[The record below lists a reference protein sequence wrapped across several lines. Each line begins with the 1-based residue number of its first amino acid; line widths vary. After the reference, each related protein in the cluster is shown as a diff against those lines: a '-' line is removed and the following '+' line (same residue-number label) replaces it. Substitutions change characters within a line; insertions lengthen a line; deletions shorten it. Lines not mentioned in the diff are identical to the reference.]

1 MSERSEKLF
10 SALGEVRDYLVDEAA
25 RTENLRKK
33 RTPWLKY
40 GSFAAA
46 LALVIGL
53 GVALMP
59 RMGSGTTQA
68 PESAA
73 GGSGSDGAT
82 EFMSYAGPVFPLT
95 LLEENEAVTA
105 KRTLTLDFAP
115 WVPVWISNEAQLE
128 EARSYGAS
136 EAELAEHAA
145 DLGRWYPEGG
155 YYDKGTDLLVNDS
168 YLLTNSTDED
178 QIVEVLYPFV
188 SDLANLNTKQPT
200 LTVEGAVWPAE
211 VLPGGYAGDFRG
223 AGGENDGRLNLDQP
237 TSWEYYKSLLEDGI
251 YQTAI
256 FADGSD
262 LSGTQVVVY
271 KFTDAWG
278 PEESEDIPNPSVR
291 VSFDLDYEKTTV
303 LSYGFHSGS
312 FDPDSGWMGKGFSIP
327 KDFRWDRH
335 HAKYLVVV
343 GEDVENL
350 ETSFYA
356 TGGWDREKEVE
367 GGVTIDCYETDL
379 DSALREITALMFET
393 DLHGGYG
400 SLCEAD
406 FEMYYALMRDWLTT
420 YGVLSDDVVERYEYG
435 RLDEGDFAVVDRVFY
450 LRAEVTIP
458 AGASVNLAAK
468 LTKQASFDYHC
479 AGTENRGVSGYDAVT
494 ALGSNLTF
502 TSQSAKLEDR
512 EQIAIVRENFG
523 FDLENGITEVELDLA
538 TEHYYLEVKRSE
550 A

>member
-10 SALGEVRDYLVDEAA
+10 SALGEVRDGLVDEAA

-46 LALVIGL
+46 LVIGL
-53 GVALMP
+53 GAVLMS

-105 KRTLTLDFAP
+105 QRTLTLDFAP

-128 EARSYGAS
+128 EARSYGAT
-136 EAELAEHAA
+136 EEELAKHAA
-145 DLGRWYPEGG
+145 DLARWYPEGG

-178 QIVEVLYPFV
+178 QIVEILYPFV
-188 SDLANLNTKQPT
+188 SDLANLKIKQPT
-200 LTVEGAVWPAE
+200 LTVEGEVQLAE
-211 VLPGGYAGDFRG
+211 VLPGGYAGGFRG

-237 TSWEYYKSLLEDGI
+237 TGWEDYKALL
-251 YQTAI
+251 
-256 FADGSD
+256 ADGTYQKSVFSNGTD
-262 LSGTQVVVY
+262 LSGTQVVIY

-291 VSFDLDYEKTTV
+291 ISFDLDYEKTTV
-303 LSYGFHSGS
+303 LSYGFQSGS
-312 FDPDSGWMGKGFSIP
+312 YDPDSGWMGRGFSIP

-343 GEDVENL
+343 GEDVESL

-356 TGGWDREKEVE
+356 TGGWDREKEVQ
-367 GGVTIDCYETDL
+367 GGVTMDRYETDL

-393 DLHGGYG
+393 DLHWGHHA
-400 SLCEAD
+400 LCEAD
-406 FEMYYALMRDWLTT
+406 FEMYHALMRDWLIT